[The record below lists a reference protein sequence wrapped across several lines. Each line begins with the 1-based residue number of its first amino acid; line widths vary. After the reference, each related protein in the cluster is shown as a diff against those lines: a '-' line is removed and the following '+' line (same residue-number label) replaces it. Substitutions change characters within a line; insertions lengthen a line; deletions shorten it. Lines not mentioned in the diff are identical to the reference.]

1 MGQLSQSQDL
11 GAGLKSRHVTM
22 LSIAGVIGASLFVG
36 SSVAI
41 AEAGPAVLLAYLFA
55 GLLVVMIMRMLAE
68 MAVATPDTGSFS
80 TYADKAIGRWAGYTI
95 GWLYWWFWVLVI
107 PLEANIAAIILH
119 SWVPGVPVW
128 LFSLVITLALTG
140 SNLLSVK
147 NYGEF
152 EFWLA
157 LCKVIAIL
165 AFIVLGAVAITG
177 FYPYAEVRAAFRG
190 CGITAALCLTA
201 SARCWSAM
209 LITSVLV
216 YGRGRSSPLPPPN
229 RIPRINISCA
239 PPTR

>member
-1 MGQLSQSQDL
+1 MGQSSQPHEL
-11 GAGLKSRHVTM
+11 GGGLKSRHVTM

-107 PLEANIAAIILH
+107 PLEANIAAMILH
-119 SWVPGVPVW
+119 SWVPGIPIW

-165 AFIVLGAVAITG
+165 AFIFLGAVACSRLW
-177 FYPYAEVRAAFRG
+177 AQK
-190 CGITAALCLTA
+190 L
-201 SARCWSAM
+201 
-209 LITSVLV
+209 
-216 YGRGRSSPLPPPN
+216 SPLPPRNPT
-229 RIPRINISCA
+229 RRKNILSA
-239 PPTR
+239 PPTRLSGVSLFSICVLFLSLWH